1 MIEKMK
7 KFTFLLTHRE
17 YEGFLGQIQELGV
30 VHVEELQQGA
40 TSQELQQSMD

>member
-7 KFTFLLTHRE
+7 KITFLLTLRE

-30 VHVEELQQGA
+30 VHVEEL
-40 TSQELQQSMD
+40 